1 MFYTDKIIGKILLIF
16 CVAVFL
22 PMIFFGIKKNE
33 LEELHNEFKENKKY
47 VVKSTI
53 AYNDEEKTLLLEKAD
68 ENGYKLIRIEK
79 RDYIFEKNKFEFESS
94 VKKNRGI
101 FK

>member
-33 LEELHNEFKENKKY
+33 LEELHNEFKQNKNY
-47 VVKSTI
+47 VVKSTFF
-53 AYNDEEKTLLLEKAD
+53 YNEGEKSLLLEKAD
-68 ENGYKLIRIEK
+68 ENGYKLIRIK
-79 RDYIFEKNKFEFESS
+79 KNDYIFEKK
-94 VKKNRGI
+94 
-101 FK
+101 

>member
-79 RDYIFEKNKFEFESS
+79 EDYIFEKK
-94 VKKNRGI
+94 
-101 FK
+101 

>member
-1 MFYTDKIIGKILLIF
+1 MLYTDKIIGKLLLIL

-33 LEELHNEFKENKKY
+33 LEELHNKFKENKKY
-47 VVKSTI
+47 VVKSTT
-53 AYNDEEKTLLLEKAD
+53 AYNDEEKSLLLEKAD

-79 RDYIFEKNKFEFESS
+79 RDYIFEKK
-94 VKKNRGI
+94 
-101 FK
+101 

>member
-22 PMIFFGIKKNE
+22 PMIFFWIKKNE

-79 RDYIFEKNKFEFESS
+79 EDYIFEKK
-94 VKKNRGI
+94 
-101 FK
+101 